1 MTPRRWRLRDLV
13 PALRGMDRT
22 RLAGVFD
29 FSYQHFA
36 LGDVLTSQVIQS
48 CQAIERGCKAID
60 CYVFLDPQ
68 RPAAPVQRYI
78 TPENYWTHLDNLFP
92 ALLCAPMLAS
102 VRVLR
107 DRLSVGF
114 TLAALAASRVP
125 TWPSLRDQLRRR
137 MPYPLGHEAINRFH
151 ARHGYILT
159 LSSPRGYAGWARRF
173 VARHLGDRFLVA
185 VNLRQSRL
193 TSRPATMY
201 RDAPLAEWYEFFRA
215 VSRGYP
221 NVRFL
226 VLGGFGEWEHGLL
239 HHDNVLVPR
248 AMGLT
253 LAHELALLHDSRL
266 FMGSSSGFA
275 TMATFGDRPYVITGL
290 ERYFAGHAGMEPE
303 AERYPFAAPDQYLV
317 WRRED
322 AALLLEYFE
331 RLYRACRGQDPREVP
346 VRQVCADV

>member
-13 PALRGMDRT
+13 AALRGLDRT
-22 RLAGVFD
+22 RLAGVLD

-48 CQAIERGCKAID
+48 CQAIEHGCRAID
-60 CYVFLDPQ
+60 CYVFVDPQ

-125 TWPSLRDQLRRR
+125 TWPSLRNQLRRH
-137 MPYPLGHEAINRFH
+137 MPYPLGHGAINRFH
-151 ARHGYILT
+151 ARHGYIPA

-173 VARHLGDRFLVA
+173 VAQHLGDRFLVA
-185 VNLRQSRL
+185 VNLRQSGL
-193 TSRPATMY
+193 TPTPVTTY
-201 RDAPLAEWYEFFRA
+201 RDAPIAEWYKLFRA
-215 VSRGYP
+215 VSRAYP
-221 NVRFL
+221 DVRFL

-239 HHDNVLVPR
+239 RHNNVLVPR
-248 AMGLT
+248 SMGLT
-253 LAHELALLHDSRL
+253 LAHELALLHESRM
-266 FMGSSSGFA
+266 FMGSSTGFA

-290 ERYFAGHAGMEPE
+290 EHYFAAHAGVEPE
-303 AERYPFAAPDQYLV
+303 AERYPFAAPDQYLF
-317 WRRED
+317 WRSED
-322 AALLLEYFE
+322 APLLLEYFQ
-331 RLYRACRGQDPREVP
+331 RLYRAGRGQDSREEPARHVS
-346 VRQVCADV
+346 ADI